1 MQDPTGRYYNVF
13 LGCIMGGAFGDAF
26 GFPVEFM
33 ELSEI
38 VSKYGP
44 HGIVRPEVGPNG
56 RIIISDDSQLTLFTM
71 DGLTCGMRRAREH
84 RTDAKAEVYLDR
96 AYLDW
101 YATQQPRL
109 RYSHPFT
116 SVYSDHRLRA
126 QRAPGRT
133 CMSALSQQFIR
144 TGNPRDTFD
153 IASRGTLEHPLNQSR
168 GSGALMRSAPIGLM
182 LHVENYNLQAES
194 VAMVSAKAAAITHGH
209 PFAWLSAS
217 LLSEI
222 VSRITYRRAAD
233 PTLER
238 LITNALYQVEQQ
250 FRGVK
255 ELPEFV
261 ALMEKALASAQNPA
275 EKPGMALKSL
285 GKGATGESVLAISIY
300 LAIRYQNDYY
310 SGIHAAVNQS
320 GDSDTIGSVTG
331 NILGAWLGYEFIS
344 CQLDQI
350 YGVQGFLEQHLEMY
364 DLLLE
369 AVQRAWH
376 TAILGE

>member
-1 MQDPTGRYYNVF
+1 MQDPTGRYYNIF
-13 LGCIMGGAFGDAF
+13 LGCIMGGAFGDAL

-33 ELSEI
+33 ELPEI
-38 VSKYGP
+38 VSKYGR
-44 HGIVRPEVGPNG
+44 HGIVKPETGPNG

-84 RTDAKAEVYLDR
+84 RTDARAEVYLDR

-116 SVYSDHRLRA
+116 AVYSDHRLRA

-133 CMSALSQQFIR
+133 CMSALAQQFIH

-153 IASRGTLEHPLNQSR
+153 IGSRGTLERPINYSR
-168 GSGALMRSAPIGLM
+168 GCGALMRSAPIGLM
-182 LHVENYNLQAES
+182 LNGENYNLQAES
-194 VAMVSAKAAAITHGH
+194 AAMVSAKAAAITHGH
-209 PFAWLSAS
+209 PFAWLSAA
-217 LLSEI
+217 LFSEI
-222 VSRITYRRAAD
+222 ISRITYRRAAD

-238 LITNALYQVEQQ
+238 LITNALYQVEQE

-261 ALMEKALASAQNPA
+261 ALMEKALALAQNPA
-275 EKPGMALKSL
+275 EKTGTALKNF

-300 LAIRYQNDYY
+300 LALRYQNDYF

-331 NILGAWLGYEFIS
+331 NLLGAWLGYENLS

-364 DLLLE
+364 DLMLE